1 MALTTAQKADVVSKS
16 ATQFALNAKD
26 TGSPE
31 VQVALLTESIT
42 KLTAH
47 LKINKQ
53 DKHSRYGLIKM
64 VSKRRRLL
72 NYLRANDVAR
82 YQQVLAAL
90 DLRR

>member
-1 MALTTAQKADVVSKS
+1 MALTTAEKANTVSKAAQS
-16 ATQFALNAKD
+16 FELNAKD

-31 VQVALLTESIT
+31 VQVALLTDSIT
-42 KLTAH
+42 RLTAH
-47 LKINKQ
+47 LKTNKQ

-72 NYLRANDVAR
+72 NYLRAKDVAR
-82 YQQVLAAL
+82 YQKVLAEL

>member
-1 MALTTAQKADVVSKS
+1 MALSTAQKADIVGKAST
-16 ATQFALNAKD
+16 AFGLTAGD

-31 VQVALLTESIT
+31 VQVALLTDSIVR
-42 KLTAH
+42 LTAH

-72 NYLRANDVAR
+72 NYLRAQSPAR
-82 YQQVLAAL
+82 YQKVLVEL
-90 DLRR
+90 ELRR

>member
-1 MALTTAQKADVVSKS
+1 MALLTAEKADIVSK
-16 ATQFALNAKD
+16 ANAAFGLTAGD

-31 VQVALLTESIT
+31 VQISLLTDSIVR
-42 KLTAH
+42 LTAH
-47 LKINKQ
+47 LKLNKQ

-72 NYLRANDVAR
+72 NYLRAQSVAR
-82 YQQVLAAL
+82 YQKVLAEL